1 MKTNGPVLCVEDLK
15 LAAHRWLPLAAS
27 ASEKTISKNGGKA
40 EATMER
46 SERVGEGIGARG
58 SWFGRGGGGARTG
71 RGGVGGRGKGAG
83 SVGGAWSGRW
93 LGAGGGGEKRV
104 GI

>member
-58 SWFGRGGGGARTG
+58 SWFGRGGGGGRG
-71 RGGVGGRGKGAG
+71 RGGAGWGAGERGPGVSEVHGRG
-83 SVGGAWSGRW
+83 GGWER
-93 LGAGGGGEKRV
+93 GGGG
-104 GI
+104 